1 MRVGTIRTIINT
13 AFLHETKTQS
23 LKRHLVQQL
32 TTLPSF
38 IRLDPEQGLNTL
50 SGFINE
56 YIAQVPDFLE
66 ALKNAAEKAGIENHV
81 FPFLKIAE
89 EYFTMPPNLPSEH
102 IGLMALMDEAYLAH
116 RLFEEVNDRYIS
128 RVGMPLIPLDMTLAN
143 VIVHQLIG
151 EHLANQLDEAVHQ
164 AVEQL
169 MPRER
174 AYDSDDFHQFVQ
186 DTKGNTQPIFQE
198 WPCLSKKMGIEFA
211 FAG

>member
-13 AFLHETKTQS
+13 AFLHESKTQC
-23 LKRHLVQQL
+23 LNRHLLKQL
-32 TTLPSF
+32 TSLPSF
-38 IRLDPEQGLNTL
+38 IRLAPEEGITTLN
-50 SGFINE
+50 GFIRE

-89 EYFTMPPNLPSEH
+89 EYFTLPPNLPSEH

-169 MPRER
+169 MPREQ
-174 AYDSDDFHQFVQ
+174 AYESDDFHQFVQ
-186 DTKGNTQPIFQE
+186 DTRGNTQPIFQE